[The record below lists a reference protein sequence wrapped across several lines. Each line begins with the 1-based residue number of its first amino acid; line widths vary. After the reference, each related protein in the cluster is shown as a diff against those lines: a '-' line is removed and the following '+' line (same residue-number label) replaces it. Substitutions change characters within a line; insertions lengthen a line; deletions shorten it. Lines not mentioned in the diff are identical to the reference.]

1 MQITLIQNILS
12 FSNISL
18 FLSILLTILFF
29 SLSTMIVPLSLFL
42 FCIYL
47 FPLCQSVPMFA
58 FVSFYLPPL
67 NSISSSVRSSLGMS
81 VFLSLFLALSLSLSL
96 SLSVYLPLTSCTL
109 RAVFFLPYLATF
121 DSFTNCVGQ
130 KRKINARRAGNY
142 QSTIKHP

>member
-81 VFLSLFLALSLSLSL
+81 VFLSLFLALSLSLS
-96 SLSVYLPLTSCTL
+96 VYLPLTSCTL

>member
-67 NSISSSVRSSLGMS
+67 NSISSSVRSSLGLS
-81 VFLSLFLALSLSLSL
+81 VFISLSLALSLSLSL
-96 SLSVYLPLTSCTL
+96 SLSLCISSTHFMYIESS
-109 RAVFFLPYLATF
+109 FLSSLSGNVRQLHQLYWAEEEEKCKACRQL
-121 DSFTNCVGQ
+121 S
-130 KRKINARRAGNY
+130 INN
-142 QSTIKHP
+142 

>member
-81 VFLSLFLALSLSLSL
+81 VFLSLFLALSLSLCISSTHFMYIESSFLSSL
-96 SLSVYLPLTSCTL
+96 SGNVRQLHQLCWAEEEDKCEACRQLS
-109 RAVFFLPYLATF
+109 
-121 DSFTNCVGQ
+121 
-130 KRKINARRAGNY
+130 INN
-142 QSTIKHP
+142 